1 MRHFIDTNVFL
12 RVLVREDERM
22 LRDGVALLSAVKCGS
37 VAAYTSSLVLSE
49 INWTLASFYRLG
61 KDDVLRSLRGIVELA
76 NLRLLDDTDPPV
88 ALDLF
93 QHHGVKWI
101 DCLIASAPGIRSGET
116 AVVSYDRDFD
126 RLGVR
131 RLEPAE
137 VTTG

>member
-1 MRHFIDTNVFL
+1 
-12 RVLVREDERM
+12 M
-22 LRDGVALLSAVKCGS
+22 LQDGVALLSAVRRGS
-37 VAAYTSSLVLSE
+37 VGAYTSSLVLSE